1 MLNALKYT
9 LYWRIL
15 IVLFTQRNLKKEFCT
30 QTQNTAVWG
39 KKKLTLETLVLPQKS
54 AAGMNT

>member
-15 IVLFTQRNLKKEFCT
+15 IVFFHTKKFAHRHKT
-30 QTQNTAVWG
+30 LQSGG
-39 KKKLTLETLVLPQKS
+39 KKSSRWKHLFFHKSQLPEPIYLV
-54 AAGMNT
+54 